1 MKYIEDSN
9 SSNSADLITIF
20 EKAIMIALEEII
32 SSNFDTSMSHWNS
45 YGTQL
50 LVLFNRGIV
59 LSEEFRSNIFGSQ
72 NQEQSRI
79 FLEQWFNKMTLLML
93 NFARRINQ
101 LAIIHILP
109 YLDKEMLAFTFPK
122 MASYVF
128 SAVESDI
135 YIKESKNLADFY
147 SPEKIENYETV
158 SVVKNI
164 NSKGSAR
171 LAHLRSEDKL
181 MNMGLAEA
189 FITNLQALCMNLQV
203 DETFLLD
210 LLPEEKQK
218 KAFQSLVKSSSKY
231 FKN

>member
-1 MKYIEDSN
+1 
-9 SSNSADLITIF
+9 
-20 EKAIMIALEEII
+20 
-32 SSNFDTSMSHWNS
+32 
-45 YGTQL
+45 

-59 LSEEFRSNIFGSQ
+59 LSEEFRANIFGEQ
-72 NQEQSRI
+72 NQAQSRV
-79 FLEQWFNKMTLLML
+79 FLGQWFNKMSFLML

-109 YLDKEMLAFTFPK
+109 YLDKEILAFTFPK
-122 MASYVF
+122 MAAYVF

-164 NSKGSAR
+164 NSKGSSR

-181 MNMGLAEA
+181 MNMSLSES
-189 FITNLQALCMNLQV
+189 FISNLQKMCMNLEI
-203 DETFLLD
+203 DEMFLLD
-210 LLPEEKQK
+210 LLPDEKQK
-218 KAFQSLVKSSSKY
+218 KAFQSLVKSSAKY
-231 FKN
+231 FKS